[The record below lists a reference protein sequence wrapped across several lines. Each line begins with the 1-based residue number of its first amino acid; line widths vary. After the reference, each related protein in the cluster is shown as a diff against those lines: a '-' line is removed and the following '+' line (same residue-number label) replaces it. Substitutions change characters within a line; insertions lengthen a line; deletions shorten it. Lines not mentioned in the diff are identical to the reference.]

1 MMAANPFSR
10 SLLTVIVALGACGG
24 TSKGGAGGAATS
36 AGGSG
41 GTSAT
46 STGTSAG
53 GGAVASGG
61 NVGSGGTANGR
72 SEAAGSVGTGGVAAG
87 GRMSSG
93 GSAAGGNA
101 TGGGKAGSAGTGG
114 ATAPSSGQDAAMTGG
129 ASGGCTVG
137 TWPTADPSK
146 AGPFAT
152 TTENN
157 VGPQA
162 GVVLDSGVPPQFT
175 MFRPKDLTQGGLC
188 FPVITWGNGH
198 GCTPSYCYSALL
210 TRLASHGFVVI
221 ASDSPDVSQGSPL
234 PMLTGVTW
242 VLQENADPTSELY
255 QRIDTTH
262 IGAAGHS
269 EGAFAT
275 TSAASDSH
283 IITIAP
289 ICGASAQRNLHGPAL
304 FLCGGQDTVV
314 GCGGSQSALAAATT
328 QPAMVAE
335 YISADHQNWV
345 TYGNAAFSPMEV
357 AVVAWMRVQLM
368 GDTALRP
375 RFYGASCTLC
385 QDSTWQITQ
394 NSLMSQ

>member
-1 MMAANPFSR
+1 MKATTLLSRSMMAAA
-10 SLLTVIVALGACGG
+10 VAICGCGG
-24 TSKGGAGGAATS
+24 TSKGSGGAGGSTTS
-36 AGGSG
+36 SG
-41 GTSAT
+41 GTGGAGANTDT
-46 STGTSAG
+46 STG
-53 GGAVASGG
+53 
-61 NVGSGGTANGR
+61 
-72 SEAAGSVGTGGVAAG
+72 GSVAAAG
-87 GRMSSG
+87 GRVSTS
-93 GSAAGGNA
+93 GSAAGGA
-101 TGGGKAGSAGTGG
+101 AIGGTGAGSGGTGTGG
-114 ATAPSSGQDAAMTGG
+114 VMTTSSGQDAAPTGG
-129 ASGGCTVG
+129 ASGGCTLG

-146 AGPFAT
+146 VGPFAT

-162 GVVLDSGVPPQFT
+162 GLTLDGGVTPQFT

-210 TRLASHGFVVI
+210 TRFASHGFVVI
-221 ASDSPDVSQGSPL
+221 ASDSPTVSQGSPP
-234 PMLTGVTW
+234 PMLAGVTW
-242 VLQENADPTSELY
+242 VLQQNADPTSKLY

-275 TSAASDSH
+275 SSVGSDSH
-283 IITIAP
+283 IVTIAP
-289 ICGASAQRNLHGPAL
+289 ICGASAQRNLHGPAI
-304 FLCGGQDTVV
+304 FLCGGQDTTV
-314 GCGGSQSALAAATT
+314 GCSGSQSALAAATT

-335 YISADHQNWV
+335 NLAADHQNWV
-345 TYGNAAFSPMEV
+345 TYGNATFSPMEI

-385 QDSTWQITQ
+385 QDSGWQITQ
-394 NSLMSQ
+394 NSLMAQ